1 MLVFISHSSAE
12 DEFVDNL
19 SHSLERYAFEVWVDH
34 RHSVPAGH
42 YWDEYVDMK
51 LEDSK
56 VMLLVWSPTAST
68 SNNVSV
74 EWREFHTKNKLII
87 PIVFRPAPLP
97 LLIRHLQRIDFVDE
111 AKYDEQVS
119 LLIKSL
125 PTPELNATSL
135 TKISSRITQ
144 ETTIVSLMNASDDI
158 IKEKRDSLKDN
169 QLLLIFPDY
178 LPQTMVVE
186 LKNTKMFIGR
196 GQNMDINLE
205 NFHAEESG
213 VSRQHALLAIA
224 NGQLT
229 LMDLNSINGTLV
241 DRRRI
246 QAQRPVP
253 LMNDSLIQLGTLFIR
268 IYCKQLTI
276 TTS

>member
-19 SHSLERYAFEVWVDH
+19 SRSLERYAFEVWVDH
-34 RHSVPAGH
+34 LHSVPAGQ

-87 PIVFRPAPLP
+87 PLVFRPAPLP
-97 LLIRHLQRIDFVDE
+97 LLLRHLQRIDFADQ
-111 AKYDEQVS
+111 AKFDEQVN

-125 PTPELNATSL
+125 PTPDLNATSL
-135 TKISSRITQ
+135 TKISNRITQ
-144 ETTIVSLMNASDDI
+144 ETTIVSLMNASDDV
-158 IKEKRDSLKDN
+158 IKEKQASLKDN

-178 LPQTMVVE
+178 LPKTLVVE
-186 LKNTKMFIGR
+186 LKNSKMFIGR
-196 GQNMDINLE
+196 GLNMDINLE

-213 VSRQHALLAIA
+213 VSRQHAMLAIE

-229 LMDLNSINGTLV
+229 LTDLNSINGTLV

-246 QAQRPVP
+246 PTQRPIP
-253 LMNDSLIQLGTLFIR
+253 LKHDSLIQLGTLFIR
-268 IYCKQLTI
+268 IYCKAI
-276 TTS
+276 AFS

>member
-19 SHSLERYAFEVWVDH
+19 SRSLERYAFEVWVDH
-34 RHSVPAGH
+34 LHKVPAGQF
-42 YWDEYVDMK
+42 WDEYVDMK

-56 VMLLVWSPTAST
+56 VMLLVWSPSAST

-74 EWREFHTKNKLII
+74 EWREFQTKGKLII
-87 PIVFRPAPLP
+87 PIVYRPAPLP

-111 AKYDEQVS
+111 TKYDEQVN

-125 PTPELNATSL
+125 PTPDLNATSL
-135 TKISSRITQ
+135 TKISNRITQ
-144 ETTIVSLMNASDDI
+144 ETTIVSLMNASDDV
-158 IKEKRDSLKDN
+158 IKEQKDSLKAN

-178 LPQTMVVE
+178 LPQTMVVD
-186 LKNTKMFIGR
+186 LKSSKMFIGR
-196 GQNMDINLE
+196 GGNMDINLE

-213 VSRQHALLAIA
+213 VSRQHALLSIE

-229 LMDLNSINGTLV
+229 LMDLNSVNGTLI

-246 QAQRPVP
+246 PAQRPMP
-253 LMNDSLIQLGTLFIR
+253 LKNDSLIQLGSLFIR
-268 IYCKQLTI
+268 IYCKAI
-276 TTS
+276 ASS

>member
-19 SHSLERYAFEVWVDH
+19 SRSLERYAFEVWVDH
-34 RHSVPAGH
+34 LHKVPAGQF
-42 YWDEYVDMK
+42 WDEYVDMK

-87 PIVFRPAPLP
+87 PIVYRPAPLP
-97 LLIRHLQRIDFVDE
+97 LLIRHLQRIDFMDE
-111 AKYDEQVS
+111 TKYDEQVS
-119 LLIKSL
+119 SLIRSL
-125 PTPELNATSL
+125 PTPDLNATSL

-144 ETTIVSLMNASDDI
+144 ETTIVSLMNASDDV
-158 IKEKRDSLKDN
+158 IKEKKSSLKDN

-178 LPQTMVVE
+178 LPKTMVVD
-186 LKNTKMFIGR
+186 LKSSKMFIGR
-196 GQNMDINLE
+196 GTNMDINLE

-213 VSRQHALLAIA
+213 VSRQHAMLSIE
-224 NGQLT
+224 NGGLT

-246 QAQRPVP
+246 PAQRPIP
-253 LMNDSLIQLGTLFIR
+253 LKNDSLIQLGTLFIR
-268 IYCKQLTI
+268 IYCKAVALT
-276 TTS
+276 

>member
-1 MLVFISHSSAE
+1 MLVFISHSTAE

-19 SHSLERYAFEVWVDH
+19 SRSLERYAFDVWVDH
-34 RHSVPAGH
+34 LHNVPAGQ
-42 YWDEYVDMK
+42 YWDEFVDVK

-74 EWREFHTKNKLII
+74 EWREFHTKNKLIV

-97 LLIRHLQRIDFVDE
+97 LLIRHLQRIDFVDQT
-111 AKYDEQVS
+111 KYDEQVN

-125 PTPELNATSL
+125 PTPDLNATSL

-158 IKEKRDSLKDN
+158 IKEYKSSLQDN

-178 LPQTMVVE
+178 LPQTMVAE

-196 GQNMDINLE
+196 GANMDINLE

-213 VSRQHALLAIA
+213 VSRQHALLSVA
-224 NGQLT
+224 NGGLT

-246 QAQRPVP
+246 QAQMPIP
-253 LMNDSLIQLGTLFIR
+253 LKNGSLIQLGTLFVR
-268 IYCKQLTI
+268 IYYKSI
-276 TTS
+276 SIS

>member
-12 DEFVDNL
+12 DEFVNNL

-34 RHSVPAGH
+34 VHGVPAGKF
-42 YWDEYVDMK
+42 WDEYVDMK
-51 LEDSK
+51 LEDAK
-56 VMLLVWSPTAST
+56 VMLLVWSPTASS

-87 PIVFRPAPLP
+87 PLVFRPAPLP
-97 LLIRHLQRIDFVDE
+97 LLIRHLQRIDFVDQT
-111 AKYDEQVS
+111 KYDEQVS
-119 LLIKSL
+119 SLIKSL
-125 PTPELNATSL
+125 PTPDLNATSL
-135 TKISSRITQ
+135 TKISNRITQ
-144 ETTIVSLMNASDDI
+144 ETTIVSLMNASDDV
-158 IKEKRDSLKDN
+158 IKEHQASLKDN

-178 LPQTMVVE
+178 LPLTMVVE

-196 GQNMDINLE
+196 GQNKDINLE
-205 NFHAEESG
+205 NFYAEESG
-213 VSRQHALLAIA
+213 VSRQHAMLSIE

-246 QAQRPVP
+246 PAQLAIP
-253 LMNDSLIQLGTLFIR
+253 LKNDSLIQLGSLFIR
-268 IYCKQLTI
+268 LYYKKIAL
-276 TTS
+276 S

>member
-19 SHSLERYAFEVWVDH
+19 SRSLERYAFEVWVDH
-34 RHSVPAGH
+34 LHKVPAGQF
-42 YWDEYVDMK
+42 WDEYVDMK
-51 LEDSK
+51 LGDSK

-87 PIVFRPAPLP
+87 PIVVRPAPLP
-97 LLIRHLQRIDFVDE
+97 LLIRHLQRIDFVDQT
-111 AKYDEQVS
+111 KYEDQVS
-119 LLIKSL
+119 SLIKSL

-135 TKISSRITQ
+135 TKTSNRVTQ

-158 IKEKRDSLKDN
+158 IKEKQGSLKDN

-178 LPQTMVVE
+178 LPLTMVVE

-213 VSRQHALLAIA
+213 VSRQHAMIFME
-224 NGQLT
+224 NSQLT
-229 LMDLNSINGTLV
+229 IMDLNSINGTLV

-246 QAQRPVP
+246 PAQMPIP
-253 LMNDSLIQLGTLFIR
+253 LKNDSLIQLGSLFIR
-268 IYCKQLTI
+268 LYYKKVTVLT
-276 TTS
+276 S

>member
-1 MLVFISHSSAE
+1 MLVFISHSSTE

-19 SHSLERYAFEVWVDH
+19 SRSLERYAFEVWVDH
-34 RHSVPAGH
+34 LDKIPAGQ

-56 VMLLVWSPTAST
+56 VMLLVWSPNALS

-87 PIVFRPAPLP
+87 PIVVRPAPLP
-97 LLIRHLQRIDFVDE
+97 LLIRHLQRIEFVDQT
-111 AKYDEQVS
+111 KYEDQMS

-125 PTPELNATSL
+125 PTPDLTATSL
-135 TKISSRITQ
+135 TKISNRITQ
-144 ETTIVSLMNASDDI
+144 ETTIVSLMNASDDV
-158 IKEKRDSLKDN
+158 IKEKQGSLKDN
-169 QLLLIFPDY
+169 QMLLIFPDY
-178 LPQTMVVE
+178 LPQTMIVE
-186 LKNTKMFIGR
+186 LKNSKMFIGR

-213 VSRQHALLAIA
+213 VSRQHAMMFMENDHLAI
-224 NGQLT
+224 
-229 LMDLNSINGTLV
+229 MDLNSVNGTLV

-246 QAQRPVP
+246 PTQMPIP
-253 LMNDSLIQLGTLFIR
+253 LKNDSLIQLGALFIR
-268 IYCKQLTI
+268 LYYKKITVLT
-276 TTS
+276 S

>member
-34 RHSVPAGH
+34 RHSVPAGQ

-56 VMLLVWSPTAST
+56 VMLLVWSPTASA

-87 PIVFRPAPLP
+87 PIVYRPAPLP
-97 LLIRHLQRIDFVDE
+97 LLIRHLQRIDFVE
-111 AKYDEQVS
+111 PAKYDEQVS

-125 PTPELNATSL
+125 PTPDLNATSL
-135 TKISSRITQ
+135 TKISSRVTQ

-158 IKEKRDSLKDN
+158 IKEQKDSLKPN

-178 LPQTMVVE
+178 LPQTMIVD

-196 GQNMDINLE
+196 GMNMDINLE

-213 VSRQHALLAIA
+213 VSRQHGLLSIE

-229 LMDLNSINGTLV
+229 LMDLNSVNGTLV

-246 QAQRPVP
+246 PAQRPMP
-253 LMNDSLIQLGTLFIR
+253 LKNDSLIQLGTLFIR
-268 IYCKQLTI
+268 IYCKAI
-276 TTS
+276 AFS